1 MAYATR
7 EQLAE
12 SVPGLSPERADLA
25 LQAAS
30 DYIDAV
36 CFGVAGTAPATHF
49 AEPYPARITEAT
61 LVAAARFARLP
72 EAPYGTVGGI
82 GEVPIYAKGQIPDVD
97 KLLLGY
103 RQSWGIA

>member
-12 SVPGLSPERADLA
+12 TVPGLSAERADLA

-30 DYIDAV
+30 DYVDSV
-36 CFGVAGTAPATHF
+36 CFGTAEPAQHFADPAPA
-49 AEPYPARITEAT
+49 RVTEAT

-82 GEVPIYAKGQIPDVD
+82 GEMPIYAKGSIPDVD
-97 KLLLGY
+97 KLLAGY
-103 RQSWGIA
+103 RQSFGIA